1 MLTIAQFRVVQ
12 NWTRGWK
19 AEPLYIH
26 TMERFQQEKE

>member
-19 AEPLYIH
+19 AEPLYIKR
-26 TMERFQQEKE
+26 MNN